1 MKGYM
6 FFLFFTKYKY
16 VPNLAY
22 NFNKRPVYFNFAV

>member
-6 FFLFFTKYKY
+6 FFLFFIKYKY